1 LIEFLKNF
9 GAEIKYEKIRN
20 EYFEILPGMEKY
32 DGIVVSKGLTLGVQ
46 KKNFKPSLYLLEKLS
61 KISDN
66 KLFINDKAEWLF
78 LCGRD
83 VFLDNIVEDNSSNKL
98 FLVQNCRDENLGL
111 GMKKGKLIL
120 NIIDRGDFLR
130 REK

>member
-1 LIEFLKNF
+1 MIEFLKNF
-9 GAEIKYEKIRN
+9 GAEIDFEKIRN
-20 EYFEILPGMEKY
+20 EYFEVLEGMNKF
-32 DGIVVSKGLTLGVQ
+32 DGIVVSKGLSLGIQ
-46 KKNFKPSLYLLEKLS
+46 KKNFKPSLYLLEKISKLS
-61 KISDN
+61 ENKI
-66 KLFINDKAEWLF
+66 FINDKAEWLF

-83 VFLDNIVEDNSSNKL
+83 VFLDNVVEDNSSNKL

-111 GMKKGKLIL
+111 GMKKGNLIL